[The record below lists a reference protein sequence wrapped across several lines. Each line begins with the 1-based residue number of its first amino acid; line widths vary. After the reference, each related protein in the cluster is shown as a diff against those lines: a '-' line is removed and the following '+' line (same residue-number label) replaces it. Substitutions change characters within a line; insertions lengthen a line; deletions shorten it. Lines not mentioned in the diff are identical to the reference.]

1 MQSCSEADLHVLRWI
16 IRIDRPICFR
26 ALQRR
31 LQRLPEFSRLT
42 EIGTM
47 GSAHG
52 LRLKALQAAFAS
64 GRQRWRSTAIARI
77 RHRSKR
83 ASVLVLVIMLMLGK
97 FLHRAQQVMPTNQT
111 DQSLVIHDR

>member
-1 MQSCSEADLHVLRWI
+1 MRPCNATKLHVLRGI
-16 IRIDRPICFR
+16 IRVDPRVCFR
-26 ALQRR
+26 ALP
-31 LQRLPEFSRLT
+31 LGLHSLPELSCLT
-42 EIGTM
+42 KISTM
-47 GSAHG
+47 GCAHR

-83 ASVLVLVIMLMLGK
+83 ASVLVLVIVLMLGK